1 MPPDRAARIE
11 EAIWEKMHFA
21 AHLRQERLGEF
32 TIGTDLHRSDSLAVV
47 QLLILYHL
55 VTARAVV
62 AVGGRTASA
71 RTFDLSTLDVLI
83 AEGKSPF

>member
-1 MPPDRAARIE
+1 
-11 EAIWEKMHFA
+11 MHFA

-55 VTARAVV
+55 VTATRGR
-62 AVGGRTASA
+62 AVGGDGTRTSA
-71 RTFDLSTLDVLI
+71 AVPVAT
-83 AEGKSPF
+83 